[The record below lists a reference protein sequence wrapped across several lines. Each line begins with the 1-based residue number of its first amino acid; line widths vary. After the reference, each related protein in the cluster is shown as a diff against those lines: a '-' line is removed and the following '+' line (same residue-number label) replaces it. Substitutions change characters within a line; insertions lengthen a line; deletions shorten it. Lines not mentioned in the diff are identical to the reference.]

1 MFIIG
6 GIIITDPFGSPES
19 YSDMVAQFKNGQW
32 SRLANLNQGRMGHG
46 AITIREETMI
56 IAGDTFPE

>member
-6 GIIITDPFGSPES
+6 GIIYQDLITENSW
-19 YSDMVAQFKNGQW
+19 SDMVAQFKNGQW

-46 AITIREETMI
+46 AITIGAETMVI
-56 IAGDTFPE
+56 GGDTFPE